1 MLRNYLKLALRN
13 LSRQK
18 AFSFINITGLAI
30 GLACSMIIL
39 LWVRDE
45 VSFDRFHPSAANM
58 YRLVANAG
66 DLQVA
71 ITPSPVG
78 PALRDEFPEVTDA
91 VRLMPINSLMAEA
104 NDIKFEEQHAFY
116 ADSNFFQVFHFP
128 LLQGDAA
135 TALDETTG
143 LVVTEAFAKKYYG
156 TTDVMGKTFHLLNK
170 DDFKVTGVIAT
181 VPGNSHLQ
189 FDLILPWA
197 YAATR
202 ERDIRD
208 KAWGNFDYFTYLVLD
223 HPLRGEALSAL
234 EKKIDALYKTKEE
247 QLQVNFHLQSLSD
260 IHLHSKFMADV
271 PGHGNAQ
278 YVTVFVGI
286 AIVILLVACINFM
299 NLATARSARRAKEVG
314 LRKVAGAV
322 RIQLIGQ
329 FLGEAILVSFMALIL
344 ALVIVWLSLPAV
356 NEQVGKH
363 LVIDVSDRV
372 MVAGFLGITLL
383 TGLLSGSYP
392 ALFLS
397 GFTPIKT
404 LKKDT
409 RGGAGGVMFRNVLV
423 VLQFV
428 ISIVL
433 LVGTAIVYQQL
444 NFIRSKDLGFDKE
457 NLLWVK
463 MRDDIDK
470 KINPAKAALAADPL
484 TANFSIGSDV
494 PTNLVS
500 GTMGV
505 EWPGQDKTKQII
517 FATLHV
523 DENFID
529 VYNMQLIAGRHFN
542 RDCVGDTTNL
552 ILNEKA
558 VEAMGMT
565 LESAINQP
573 VTMWQQKGKIVGV
586 VKNFNFKPLQQTVE
600 PLIMRPNTWGGV
612 IVVKANPNR
621 TSETIAALEKVW
633 NQVNPLYPFSYA
645 FVDQD
650 LENLYKSEKQIGSLF
665 TVFAFLAI
673 FISCL
678 GLYGLSA
685 YIAEQRTKEIG
696 IRKALGASL
705 PGIVYLLIRKFV
717 VPVLIAM
724 IVAAPLAYYAMDKWL
739 QAFAYHVSFD
749 WLFVLLAGIV
759 STAVSLLTVSYESI
773 RAARVNP
780 MRSLRE
786 E

>member
-71 ITPSPVG
+71 ITPSPAG

-104 NDIKFEEQHAFY
+104 NDIKFEEKRAFY

-135 TALDETTG
+135 TALQEPNG

-208 KAWGNFDYFTYLVLD
+208 NMWGNFDYFTYLILD
-223 HPLRGEALSAL
+223 HPLRGEALSEL

-247 QLQVNFHLQSLSD
+247 NLQVNFHLQSLSD

-329 FLGEAILVSFMALIL
+329 FLGEAVLISFMALIL

-356 NEQVGKH
+356 NEQVDKH
-363 LVIDVSDRV
+363 LVIDVSDRI

-409 RGGAGGVMFRNVLV
+409 RSGAGGTVFRNVLV

-444 NFIRSKDLGFDKE
+444 DFIRSKNLGFDKE

-505 EWPGQDKTKQII
+505 EWPGQDKAKQII

-542 RDCVGDTTNL
+542 RDCVGDTTNM

-558 VEAMGMT
+558 VEVMGMT
-565 LESAINQP
+565 PESAINQP

-586 VKNFNFKPLQQTVE
+586 VKNFNFKPLQQTIE

-749 WLFVLLAGIV
+749 WLFVLLAGMV